1 MMVRTVPSRKF
12 YVQECPTGDGLTVKW
27 GWTWL
32 NFITSVLINRTRFLL
47 DIGIFQLH
55 AWFVFGAEASGLG
68 EGYPTF
74 DLVHSYSHMII
85 AGIVLALLQFLPLHF
100 GVLLLE
106 TPEVSHIFRDGRVE
120 PLPEVPEQTLTRKV
134 Y

>member
-1 MMVRTVPSRKF
+1 MN
-12 YVQECPTGDGLTVKW
+12 W

-47 DIGIFQLH
+47 DIGIFRLH

-68 EGYPTF
+68 ESYPTF
-74 DLVHSYSHMII
+74 DIVHSYSHMIL
-85 AGIVLALLQFLPLHF
+85 AGIVLALLQFLPLPF

-106 TPEVSHIFRDGRVE
+106 TPEVSHIFRDGHVE

-134 Y
+134 F

>member
-1 MMVRTVPSRKF
+1 MN
-12 YVQECPTGDGLTVKW
+12 W

-47 DIGIFQLH
+47 DIGIFRLH
-55 AWFVFGAEASGLG
+55 AWFVFGSDANGLG
-68 EGYPTF
+68 ESYPTF
-74 DLVHSYSHMII
+74 DLVSPYCHLFI

-100 GVLLLE
+100 GVLL
-106 TPEVSHIFRDGRVE
+106 PEMPDVSHIFRDGRVE

-134 Y
+134 S